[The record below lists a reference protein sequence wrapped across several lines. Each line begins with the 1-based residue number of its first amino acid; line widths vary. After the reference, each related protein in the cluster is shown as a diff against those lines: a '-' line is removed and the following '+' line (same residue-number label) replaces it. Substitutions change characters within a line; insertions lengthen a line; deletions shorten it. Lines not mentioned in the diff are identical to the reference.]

1 LILKINNL
9 FLNNLVDMILRKLL
23 LQILILLF
31 CSNSIYS
38 QKFPL
43 QLFWQGK
50 TELALNSAE
59 AILQNKNNY
68 STKEL
73 ISCYDFLAEY
83 NLDQGHYEANLK
95 FLNLLF
101 KIKHQSSFDSALF
114 YARTANYYHCYISPD
129 SSNFFGVKAQRAF
142 ANFKSKSC
150 DSNSI
155 ARYYGYLG
163 NAFRNTASR
172 NIIFLDS
179 ALLYS
184 KENFIKAI
192 NHRRYAT
199 FLIDEMTGYANRKG
213 NKEKYIHNTICCIA
227 HLKQAEQFANQIFPN
242 QKSDLHSRIFD
253 LWALAERIKG
263 NIKLSHDLTQKARL
277 SLIDHQKVFNLFEY
291 AASLNADASNKI
303 SQYRDKKRDV
313 QLLLDAIKSLETSIP
328 FWEGFLKEDLKF
340 SRKFF
345 DDRYSLN
352 PYAKL
357 STAYCELYKNTKD
370 IKYLYIIQGLS
381 CITKDGAINSDKS
394 KIRNIEFNR
403 NIVIKLQQL
412 STKKDY
418 AIINYIAAQ
427 NPNNLLAI
435 VSMPDTTFLIP
446 CADVD
451 FLKYYNYNSSFVDV
465 FRSPT
470 KNIPKKLLFDAY
482 NICFK
487 KIDSLLQKNGI
498 KNINIIT
505 HGLLNG
511 LNFELLLT
519 DTLSKNVFAESSLIK
534 KYKIMYHSSASILYN
549 YEGDTTLYSKI
560 CMLEPDYKKTSYP
573 EIIFGKDFTK
583 KIEMDFDI
591 ELNQKNENNLFFR
604 NNQLIQFI
612 GHIKSHEFSNEQ
624 FLIMS
629 DSVYIK
635 SSDFLQYDLTGSSYL
650 LNGCASNT
658 GKHEM
663 NNRVNNLPN
672 YLMNQNATSVIS
684 TMWPIDDK
692 DNAEF
697 LEKFYEF
704 MANGIASS
712 DALRRTKLYFA
723 KNNYPPSMWGAYI
736 YYGNDFYLSKKETS
750 YLYLYISIGMI
761 LVIALFFIFLKKL
774 KLRNNTL

>member
-1 LILKINNL
+1 
-9 FLNNLVDMILRKLL
+9 MILRKLL

-101 KIKHQSSFDSALF
+101 KINHQSSFDSALF

-129 SSNFFGVKAQRAF
+129 SSHYFCAKAKRIF
-142 ANFKSKSC
+142 NRVTLSIV

-155 ARYYGYLG
+155 ARYCGYLG
-163 NAFRNTASR
+163 NALRNTPCRSET
-172 NIIFLDS
+172 ILDS
-179 ALLYS
+179 AILFS
-184 KENFIKAI
+184 KSNFTKSL
-192 NHRRYAT
+192 NHRKYAT
-199 FLIDEMTGYANRKG
+199 FLIDKLNHYNIRIG
-213 NKEKYIHNTICCIA
+213 NKDKVTKNYTDCIN
-227 HLKQAEQFANQIFPN
+227 HLKLAEKLANLIFPN
-242 QKSDLHSRIFD
+242 KKSDLHSRIYD

-263 NIKLSHDLTQKARL
+263 NIKSSHDLTQRART
-277 SLIDHQKVFNLFEY
+277 SLMDGQMVFNFFEY
-291 AASLNADASNKI
+291 AASLNLAASNKL
-303 SQYRDKKRDV
+303 SQHREEKSNI
-313 QLLLDAIKSLETSIP
+313 QLVYESETLLKTSIP
-328 FWEGFLKEDLKF
+328 YWEDFLKEDLRF
-340 SRKFF
+340 SRKSF
-345 DDRYSLN
+345 DDRYGLN
-352 PYAKL
+352 PYVKL
-357 STAYCELYKNTKD
+357 TTVYYELFKLTKNIEYIYK
-370 IKYLYIIQGLS
+370 IQGLS
-381 CITKDGAINSDKS
+381 EITKYTDVTSDK
-394 KIRNIEFNR
+394 RPFLD
-403 NIVIKLQQL
+403 IVHNKKMISKLQAL
-412 STKKDY
+412 SKKNNY
-418 AIINYIAAQ
+418 AIINYMAAT
-427 NPNNLLAI
+427 NPNNLMAI
-435 VSMPDTTFLIP
+435 VSLPDTTLLISCSENEFLRNI
-446 CADVD
+446 
-451 FLKYYNYNSSFVDV
+451 SFDIYATDS
-465 FRSPT
+465 FTDPIKNHT
-470 KNIPKKLLFDAY
+470 AKKTLGEAYDLCFKNIDVV
-482 NICFK
+482 
-487 KIDSLLQKNGI
+487 LQKERI
-498 KNINIIT
+498 KTIHIIT
-505 HGLLNG
+505 HGLING
-511 LNFELLLT
+511 INFDLAIT
-519 DTLSKNVFAESSLIK
+519 DTLSSKVFTESMLFKNYNIL
-534 KYKIMYHSSASILYN
+534 YHSNASTLCN
-549 YEGDTTLYSKI
+549 YKNETPIYSSI
-560 CMLEPDYKKTSYP
+560 DVLVPDYKKTTYP
-573 EIIFGKDFTK
+573 EIIFGKTLLK
-583 KIEMDFDI
+583 KIKSFFNVMIYTNNSENTFF
-591 ELNQKNENNLFFR
+591 KNNR
-604 NNQLIQFI
+604 LIQFI

>member
-1 LILKINNL
+1 
-9 FLNNLVDMILRKLL
+9 MILRKLL

-38 QKFPL
+38 QKLPL

-59 AILQNKNNY
+59 AILQSKNNY

-95 FLNLLF
+95 FINLLF

-129 SSNFFGVKAQRAF
+129 SSHYFGVKAQRAF
-142 ANFKSKSC
+142 ANFKSNSC
-150 DSNSI
+150 DSNSV

-172 NIIFLDS
+172 NISFLDS
-179 ALLYS
+179 ALLYG
-184 KENFIKAI
+184 KEHFIKAI
-192 NHRRYAT
+192 NHRKYAT
-199 FLIDEMTGYANRKG
+199 FLIDEMTGNAIR
-213 NKEKYIHNTICCIA
+213 NKNKARLIYYYRCCIN
-227 HLKQAEQFANQIFPN
+227 HLKLAEKFANQIFPN
-242 QKSDLHSRIFD
+242 KKSDLHSRIFD
-253 LWALAERIKG
+253 LWALAERING
-263 NIKLSHDLTQKARL
+263 NIELSHDLTQKARF
-277 SLIDHQKVFNLFEY
+277 SLIEHQKVFNFFEY
-291 AASLNADASNKI
+291 AASLNSDASNKLN
-303 SQYRDKKRDV
+303 QYREKKGDINLIYEAV
-313 QLLLDAIKSLETSIP
+313 KSLETSIP
-328 FWEGFLKEDLKF
+328 YWEDFLKEEVKV
-340 SRKFF
+340 SQKFF
-345 DDRYSLN
+345 DDRYSIN
-352 PYAKL
+352 PYVKL
-357 STAYCELYKNTKD
+357 CTSYCELYKKTND

-381 CITKDGAINSDKS
+381 CITKNASINSDKS
-394 KIRNIEFNR
+394 KLRNIENNR
-403 NIVIKLQQL
+403 NIIIKLQQL
-412 STKKDY
+412 SKKKNY

-427 NPNNLLAI
+427 NPNNLMAI
-435 VSMPDTTFLIP
+435 VYMPDTTLLIP
-446 CADVD
+446 IADVD
-451 FLKYYNYNSSFVDV
+451 FLKYYNYNSSFVDI
-465 FRSPT
+465 FRNPT
-470 KNIPKKLLFDAY
+470 KNIPKKILFDAY

-487 KIDSLLQKNGI
+487 KIDSVLQKKGV

-534 KYKIMYHSSASILYN
+534 KYKIMYHSSASILSN

-560 CMLEPDYKKTSYP
+560 CLLAPDYKKTSYP

-629 DSVYIK
+629 DSVYVK
-635 SSDFLQYDLTGSSYL
+635 GSDFLKYDLTGSSYL

-704 MANGIASS
+704 VSTGLASS
-712 DALRRTKLYFA
+712 EALRQTKLYFA

-761 LVIALFFIFLKKL
+761 LIIALFLFILKRL

>member
-1 LILKINNL
+1 
-9 FLNNLVDMILRKLL
+9 MIKKTV
-23 LQILILLF
+23 LLF
-31 CSNSIYS
+31 IVLVFKS
-38 QKFPL
+38 QYQHAQTFPL
-43 QLFWQGK
+43 DLFWHGK
-50 TELALNSAE
+50 TEQALQSSKN
-59 AILQNKNNY
+59 ILLNKTNY
-68 STKEL
+68 SKQEL
-73 ISCYDFLAEY
+73 ISCYDFFAEY
-83 NLDQGHYEANLK
+83 YLDQGHYEGYLK
-95 FLNLLF
+95 FVNLQF
-101 KIKHQSSFDSALF
+101 SIQHQTAFDSAFF

-129 SSNFFGVKAQRAF
+129 SSHYFGVKAQRAF

-172 NIIFLDS
+172 NISFLDS

-192 NHRRYAT
+192 NHRKYAT

-328 FWEGFLKEDLKF
+328 YWEDFLKEELMVTQKPY
-340 SRKFF
+340 

-357 STAYCELYKNTKD
+357 CTAYSELYKKTKD

-381 CITKDGAINSDKS
+381 CITKNASINSDKS
-394 KIRNIEFNR
+394 KIRNIENNR
-403 NIVIKLQQL
+403 NIIIKLQQL
-412 STKKDY
+412 SKKKNY

-427 NPNNLLAI
+427 NPNNLMAI
-435 VSMPDTTFLIP
+435 VYMPDTILLIP

-451 FLKYYNYNSSFVDV
+451 FLKDYNYNSSFVDV
-465 FRSPT
+465 FRDPKKT
-470 KNIPKKLLFDAY
+470 QIAKKLLFDSY

-487 KIDSLLQKNGI
+487 NIDSVLQKNGI

-519 DTLSKNVFAESSLIK
+519 DTLSKYVFVESSLIK
-534 KYKIMYHSSASILYN
+534 KYKIMYHSSASILSN

-560 CMLEPDYKKTSYP
+560 CLLEPDYKKTAYP

-583 KIEMDFDI
+583 KIETDFDI
-591 ELNQKNENNLFFR
+591 ELDQKNENNLFFR

-624 FLIMS
+624 LLIMS

-635 SSDFLQYDLTGSSYL
+635 SSDFLKYDLTGSSYL
-650 LNGCASNT
+650 LNGCSSNI

-663 NNRVNNLPN
+663 NNKLNNLPN
-672 YLMNQNATSVIS
+672 YLMNQNATAVIS

-692 DNAEF
+692 ENAEF
-697 LEKFYEF
+697 LEKFYTYLSE
-704 MANGIASS
+704 GIASS
-712 DALRRTKLYFA
+712 EALRQTKLYFA
-723 KNNYPPSMWGAYI
+723 KHNYPPSMWGAYL
-736 YYGNDFYLSKKETS
+736 YYGNDFYLHKKETK
-750 YLYLYISIGMI
+750 YFYLYITIGLILMVGMI
-761 LVIALFFIFLKKL
+761 FIYYKKI
-774 KLRNNTL
+774 KTQR